1 MQTTST
7 RWADVYPWEK
17 PGRGVV
23 RGVYAQL
30 RGAILSGALSP
41 ASRLPSTRDL
51 AARLEVARA
60 SVVEAYDQ
68 LAAEGYIQ
76 TRRGSGAFVSADL
89 SGLSDLAPSPAP
101 SLAEPPDIP
110 PPAKTFASVSGFTTL
125 PGERLFNTGRTLL
138 DPRATA
144 AWSRSTR
151 RALRHLGPEHFGYSD
166 PQGDPTLRAA
176 IADYLRAA
184 RGVVCEPSQV
194 IVTTG
199 AQHAVD
205 IASRVLLSA
214 GLPVWIEDP
223 HYPSTLHAVTQAQA
237 AIHSIPVDRSG
248 LDVVA
253 GVAAAPDARV
263 AFVTPSHQYP
273 LGVTLSM
280 ARRLE
285 LLAWAREARAWIVE
299 DDYASEFRYGG
310 PPLASLQGLDGGE
323 RVIYVGTLN
332 KALFPGLRLGYL
344 VAPKSLA
351 TAMATARQIM
361 DRQPST
367 LTQAI
372 LLDFMQGG
380 HFAAHIR
387 RRRLAYR
394 AQRDAL
400 AAALTERLG
409 DLVEVDCPDQGMHL
423 IAYLKDGADD
433 LNAETRVLAA
443 GITARAISRLYRTA
457 PPRSGLML
465 GFSGFPVAAMKSGV
479 AALERALRTP

>member
-1 MQTTST
+1 MQTTSS
-7 RWADVYPWEK
+7 RWADIYPWEK

-23 RGVYAQL
+23 RGVYAQV
-30 RGAILSGALSP
+30 RAAILNGALPP

-51 AARLEVARA
+51 AARLGVARA
-60 SVVEAYDQ
+60 SVVEAYER
-68 LAAEGYIQ
+68 LAAEGYVES
-76 TRRGSGAFVSADL
+76 RRGAGAFVAADL
-89 SGLSDLAPSPAP
+89 SALADQA
-101 SLAEPPDIP
+101 P
-110 PPAKTFASVSGFTTL
+110 PPAPPAAASPDLPAPAQVFASVGGFTTL
-125 PGERLFNTGRTLL
+125 PGERPFNTGRTLL
-138 DPRATA
+138 DARATA

-151 RALRHLGPEHFGYSD
+151 RALRQLGPEHFGYSD
-166 PQGDPTLRAA
+166 PRGDTALRAA

-184 RGVVCEPSQV
+184 RGVVCEPGQV

-205 IASRVLLSA
+205 IAARVLLSP
-214 GLPVWIEDP
+214 GQPVWIEDP
-223 HYPSTLHAVTQAQA
+223 HYPSTLHAVTQAQTE
-237 AIHSIPVDRSG
+237 IHSVPVDREG
-248 LDVVA
+248 LVVA
-253 GVAAAPDARV
+253 AGIAAAPDARV

-280 ARRLE
+280 TRRLE
-285 LLAWAREARAWIVE
+285 LLAWAREAGAWIVE

-351 TAMATARQIM
+351 AAMATARQII

-380 HFAAHIR
+380 HFASHVR

-400 AAALTERLG
+400 ADALRARLG
-409 DLVEVDCPDQGMHL
+409 DLLEVDVPDQGMHL
-423 IAYLKDGADD
+423 IAYLGDSADD
-433 LNAETRVLAA
+433 LAAEARCLEA
-443 GITARAISRLYRTA
+443 GVTARAISRLYRAA
-457 PPRSGLML
+457 PPRRGLML
-465 GFSGFPVAAMKSGV
+465 GFSGFPVPVMAPGV
-479 AALERALRTP
+479 LALERALRGA

>member
-1 MQTTST
+1 MS
-7 RWADVYPWEK
+7 WADIYPWER
-17 PGRGVV
+17 PGSGPGQGVV
-23 RGVYAQL
+23 RGVYAQV
-30 RGAILSGALSP
+30 RAAILGGALPP

-51 AARLEVARA
+51 AARLGVARA
-60 SVVEAYDQ
+60 SVVEAYEQ
-68 LAAEGYIQ
+68 LAAEGYLLS
-76 TRRGSGAFVSADL
+76 RRGAGAFVSADL
-89 SGLSDLAPSPAP
+89 SGLADLAPSPV
-101 SLAEPPDIP
+101 PPALDRPEIP
-110 PPAKTFASVSGFTTL
+110 PPARAFAATAGFTTL
-125 PGERLFNTGRTLL
+125 PGERPFNTGRTLL
-138 DPRATA
+138 DPRAAA
-144 AWSRSTR
+144 AWGRSTR

-166 PQGDPTLRAA
+166 PQGDVALRAA

-184 RGVVCEPSQV
+184 RGVVCEPGQV

-205 IASRVLLSA
+205 IAARVLLTP

-223 HYPSTLHAVTQAQA
+223 HYPSTLHAVTQAKAQ
-237 AIHSIPVDRSG
+237 IHSIPVDRLG
-248 LDVVA
+248 LSVAA

-280 ARRLE
+280 ARRLD
-285 LLAWAREARAWIVE
+285 LLAWARSAGAWIVE

-344 VAPKSLA
+344 VAPKALA
-351 TAMATARQIM
+351 GAMATARQIM

-372 LLDFMQGG
+372 LLDFMAGG
-380 HFAAHIR
+380 QFAAHIR

-400 AAALTERLG
+400 AAALETRLG
-409 DLVEVDCPDQGMHL
+409 DLVEVDVPDQGMHL

-433 LNAETRVLAA
+433 LAAEAKVLAA

-465 GFSGFPVAAMKSGV
+465 GFSGFPVSAMKPGV
-479 AALERALRTP
+479 AALERALRAP

>member
-1 MQTTST
+1 MS
-7 RWADVYPWEK
+7 WADLYPWER

-23 RGVYAQL
+23 RGVYAQV
-30 RGAILSGALSP
+30 RGAILGGALPP
-41 ASRLPSTRDL
+41 ASRLPSTRNL
-51 AARLEVARA
+51 AGRLGVARA
-60 SVVEAYDQ
+60 SVVEAYEQ
-68 LAAEGYIQ
+68 LAAEGYLQ
-76 TRRGSGAFVSADL
+76 TRRGSGAYVCADL
-89 SGLSDLAPSPAP
+89 SGLADLAPAPAP
-101 SLAEPPDIP
+101 PAADLPEIP
-110 PPAKTFASVSGFTTL
+110 PPARALASAAGFTTL
-125 PGERLFNTGRTLL
+125 PGERAFNTGRTLL
-138 DPRATA
+138 DARATA
-144 AWSRSTR
+144 AWGRSTR
-151 RALRHLGPEHFGYSD
+151 RALRHLGPVHFGYSD
-166 PQGDPTLRAA
+166 PRGDPALRAA

-184 RGVVCEPSQV
+184 RGVVCEPGQV

-205 IASRVLLSA
+205 IAARVLLTP

-223 HYPSTLHAVTQAQA
+223 HYPSTLHALTQAQA
-237 AIHSIPVDRSG
+237 EIHSIPVDRAG
-248 LDVVA
+248 LDVAA

-280 ARRLE
+280 TRRLE
-285 LLAWAREARAWIVE
+285 LLAWARSAGAWIVE

-344 VAPKSLA
+344 VAPQALA
-351 TAMATARQIM
+351 GAMATARLIM

-372 LLDFMQGG
+372 LLDFMQAG

-409 DLVEVDCPDQGMHL
+409 DVLEVDVPDQGMHL
-423 IAYLKDGADD
+423 IAYLKNEADD
-433 LNAETRVLAA
+433 VAAEARVLAA

-457 PPRSGLML
+457 PPRLGLML
-465 GFSGFPVAAMKSGV
+465 GFSGFPVAAMKPGV
-479 AALERALRTP
+479 AALERALRRP

>member
-1 MQTTST
+1 MS
-7 RWADVYPWEK
+7 WADVYPWER

-23 RGVYAQL
+23 RGVIAQV
-30 RGAILSGALSP
+30 RAAILSGALPP

-51 AARLEVARA
+51 AARLGVARA
-60 SVVEAYDQ
+60 SVVEAYEQ
-68 LAAEGYIQ
+68 LAAEGYIES
-76 TRRGSGAFVSADL
+76 RRGAGAFVGADL
-89 SGLSDLAPSPAP
+89 SGLAELAPVQEPPAAAAPDLPAP
-101 SLAEPPDIP
+101 AQALAG
-110 PPAKTFASVSGFTTL
+110 VGGFTTL
-125 PGERLFNTGRTLL
+125 PGERTFNTGRTLL
-138 DPRATA
+138 DARAMA

-151 RALRHLGPEHFGYSD
+151 RALRRLGPEHFGYAD

-176 IADYLRAA
+176 IAEYLRAA
-184 RGVVCEPSQV
+184 RGVVCEPGQV
-194 IVTTG
+194 IVTSG
-199 AQHAVD
+199 AQNAVD
-205 IASRVLLSA
+205 IAARVLLSPGA
-214 GLPVWIEDP
+214 PVWIEDP
-223 HYPSTLHAVTQAQA
+223 HYPSTLHAVTQAQTKVHA
-237 AIHSIPVDRSG
+237 VPVDREG
-248 LDVVA
+248 LVVA
-253 GVAAAPDARV
+253 AGMAAAPGARV

-285 LLAWAREARAWIVE
+285 LLAWAREAGAWIVE

-344 VAPKSLA
+344 VAPRSLA
-351 TAMATARQIM
+351 GAMATARQIM

-372 LLDFMQGG
+372 LLDFMQAG

-400 AAALTERLG
+400 AQALQARLG
-409 DLVEVDCPDQGMHL
+409 DRLEVDIPDQGMHL
-423 IAYLKDGADD
+423 IAYLDD
-433 LNAETRVLAA
+433 DDIAAEARCLEA
-443 GITARAISRLYRTA
+443 GVTARAISRLYRSA

-465 GFSGFPVAAMKSGV
+465 GFSGFPVSAMEPGVERLARTLRGAAS
-479 AALERALRTP
+479 AP